1 MGEIGRFDTEIR
13 NRVECQHCST
23 TYIPIRFRKGL
34 IMALSFGGVDNNL
47 TSSRKAQVVILP
59 VPYGKTVSYRKGT
72 EKGPSAILEA
82 SDNLELFD
90 GEINKEIYRI
100 GINTQAPLKVNSLKP
115 EKMIDEVKNKVL
127 DVFRKNKMPVVLGG
141 EHSVAVGAVMA
152 AKEQYKDLS
161 ILYFD
166 AHYDLRDS
174 HRGSKYNH
182 ACVARRM
189 LEIAPIVEVGVRSL
203 SRKENEILPK
213 KNVKIISMPE
223 VLEKKDW
230 RDVKDFLSKNV
241 YISIDLDVFD
251 PSIMPSVGTPE
262 PGGMMWYEF
271 LSAVR
276 NIISG
281 KNVVGLDVVELSP
294 IENMI
299 APDFMAAKL
308 VYKML
313 GYIKA

>member
-1 MGEIGRFDTEIR
+1 
-13 NRVECQHCST
+13 
-23 TYIPIRFRKGL
+23 
-34 IMALSFGGVDNNL
+34 MALSFGGVDNNL